1 MTTNISSLNAYSY
14 QNVFPAGAESGKLF
28 VPVQPSMVVHAQ
40 FDHVSGVPA
49 TSGQG
54 GVSVSKI
61 QILNTLIDQ
70 LVSLKQEPASAK
82 LAQPANDSDASELIR
97 AYQDKLQTT
106 LKQAASNRF
115 LLPGAAPQSGQLF
128 SIQA

>member
-1 MTTNISSLNAYSY
+1 LNAYSY
-14 QNVFPAGAESGKLF
+14 QNVFQAGTESGKLF
-28 VPVQPSMVVHAQ
+28 VPVQPSMVMHAQ
-40 FDHVSGVPA
+40 FDHISGVPA
-49 TSGQG
+49 TPGQG

-70 LVSLKQEPASAK
+70 LVSLKAEPVSAK
-82 LAQPANDSDASELIR
+82 TTQPVNDVGELIR

-106 LKQAASNRF
+106 LKASASNRF
-115 LLPGAAPQSGQLF
+115 LLPGATPQPGQLF

>member
-1 MTTNISSLNAYSY
+1 LNAYSY
-14 QNVFPAGAESGKLF
+14 QNVFPAGAGSGKLF
-28 VPVQPSMVVHAQ
+28 VPVQPSMVIHAQ

-49 TSGQG
+49 TPGQG

-70 LVSLKQEPASAK
+70 LVSLKQEPASTK
-82 LAQPANDSDASELIR
+82 TLQPTNDSDVGELIR

-106 LKQAASNRF
+106 LKASASNRF
-115 LLPGAAPQSGQLF
+115 LLPGATPQAGQLF